1 MGINEEYLST
11 REVAKRLNVSLRTVQ
26 LWVENGTLQAWKTV
40 GGHRRISQG
49 SVNNYVKHRESSSN
63 KSVKKNQ
70 LIMVMVDDDEE
81 ILDAYSQSINLSGL
95 PIKLITAKN
104 GYEGLLKIGK
114 YKPDLIMTDLMMP
127 TMDGYEML
135 KAINLDENKSE
146 ILIVTA
152 IDNSEVYL
160 KDVPKKRIKL
170 FQKPLMF
177 ESLEEILRENVKEK
191 LGV

>member
-177 ESLEEILRENVKEK
+177 ESLEEVLRENVKEK

>member
-40 GGHRRISQG
+40 GGHRRISQA
-49 SVNNYVKHRESSSN
+49 SVSNYVKQRELTGN
-63 KSVKKNQ
+63 NRVKKNQ
-70 LIMVMVDDDEE
+70 LVMVMVDDDEE

-95 PIKLITAKN
+95 PIKLVTAKN

-160 KDVPKKRIKL
+160 KDVLKNRIKL

-177 ESLEEILRENVKEK
+177 ESLEGILRKNVKEK